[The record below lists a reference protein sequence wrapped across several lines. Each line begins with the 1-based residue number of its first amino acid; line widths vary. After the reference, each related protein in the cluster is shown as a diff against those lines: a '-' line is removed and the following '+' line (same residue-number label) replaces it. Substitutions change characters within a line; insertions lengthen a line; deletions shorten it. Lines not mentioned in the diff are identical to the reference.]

1 MTIYLIPLRKACNCY
16 CRSSEVAPAALP
28 LRVRADCGQSLLQ
41 LIQVPRSCSFMLP
54 DQNLDYFIRIQFRSL
69 LPHDYCYYGHGY
81 KEKISEK
88 NFFSLKKIYFTFLC
102 HVTFTFS

>member
-41 LIQVPRSCSFMLP
+41 LIQVPNPAHLCCR
-54 DQNLDYFIRIQFRSL
+54 IRIWIISSGYSFVR
-69 LPHDYCYYGHGY
+69 YYLMIIAIMV
-81 KEKISEK
+81 KKK
-88 NFFSLKKIYFTFLC
+88 KFQKKTFFSLKKIYFTFLC
-102 HVTFTFS
+102 LVTFTFS

>member
-69 LPHDYCYYGHGY
+69 LPHDYCYYGY

-88 NFFSLKKIYFTFLC
+88 KLFFIKKDLFYIFMSCYFYIFI
-102 HVTFTFS
+102 